1 MKINYTV
8 DIKNK
13 TIKQILKENIKISDK
28 LLSYLKKHQ
37 LITYNNNEILDI
49 NQLTKIGDIISID
62 LGFEEI
68 SDNIVPTKMNLN
80 ILYEDENI
88 LIVNKPSGIPIHP
101 SIEHYTDSLSNGIK
115 YYFTSIGLK
124 KKIRP
129 VIRLDKNTSGITIFA
144 KNQYIQECLIQQMQ
158 TKKFKKTYLAIVE
171 GHLEKLEGIINA
183 PIIRKEN
190 SIIERCVDKSG
201 QNAVTLYKVLNQNS
215 EKNYDLVECILETG
229 RTHQIR
235 VHFSHIGHPLLGD
248 TLYGHSSQYINRQAL
263 HAYKVEF
270 VHPVSNKLIKIIA
283 DIPTDMKV
291 LLS

>member
-37 LITYNNNEILDI
+37 LITYNNNKILDI

-190 SIIERCVDKSG
+190 SIIERCVDING
-201 QNAVTLYKVLNQNS
+201 DTAITNYEVLKYNT
-215 EKNYDLVECILETG
+215 EKDYSVLKCVLETG

-235 VHFSHIGHPLLGD
+235 VHLSYIGHPLLGD
-248 TLYGHSSQYINRQAL
+248 TLYGNESKLISRQAL
-263 HAYKVEF
+263 HSYKINF
-270 VHPVSNKLIKIIA
+270 VHPIEKKPVFYVAPLPNDLNLLI
-283 DIPTDMKV
+283 
-291 LLS
+291 